1 MQRVFCFSVTLAFAL
16 GMATAAHAEE
26 PRKAA
31 GEHYQRGLEL
41 ADRGDYQTALEEF
54 ERAYSLSPNFAVLYN
69 IGQADVELGRPLK
82 AIEALERY
90 LDDGKDKVPRGR
102 RGEVERQLAQLR
114 SSFAELSV
122 TTTPSG
128 AQIVLDGADI
138 GTTPLAKPLTLTAG
152 SHVVSA
158 SRPGAAAETRVV
170 VVREGQKTELRL
182 ELPDV
187 RPPDAPNAPNAPNA
201 ALAPTTGAETKPL
214 VPSVAVQ
221 AKGENDRARAPFP
234 TGYVLIG
241 AGVVLG
247 GATVAHYVWNH
258 GRVEEYRANEA
269 ALETDT
275 SPGRS
280 ERQLENNELASSI
293 QHASVVTVVLGVASG
308 ALVAAGTVLVVVD
321 QASHSEHAAAPR
333 FDLPNVAVT
342 RDSLRVSWGARW

>member
-1 MQRVFCFSVTLAFAL
+1 MQRLLGLSLALAFTL
-16 GMATAAHAEE
+16 GAATVARAED

-41 ADRGDYQTALEEF
+41 ADRGDYQVALDEF
-54 ERAYSLSPNFAVLYN
+54 ERAYALSPNFAVLYN
-69 IGQADVELGRPLK
+69 IGQADVELGRPQK

-90 LDDGKDKVPRGR
+90 LDDGKDKVPRAR

-128 AQIVLDGADI
+128 AHIAVDGADV
-138 GTTPLAKPLTLTAG
+138 GATPLAKPLTLTAG
-152 SHVVSA
+152 SHVISA
-158 SRPGAAAETRVV
+158 SRPGAADETRVV

-182 ELPDV
+182 ELPDL
-187 RPPDAPNAPNAPNA
+187 RPPNAPNAPNA
-201 ALAPTTGAETKPL
+201 GQAPTKGVETKPL
-214 VPSVAVQ
+214 VPSQ
-221 AKGENDRARAPFP
+221 AQGENDRASAPFP

-258 GRVEEYRANEA
+258 GRVDEYRANEA
-269 ALETDT
+269 ALRTDT

-280 ERQLENNELASSI
+280 ERQIENNELASSI

-321 QASHSEHAAAPR
+321 HTAPRKHAAAPR
-333 FDLPNVAVT
+333 FELPDVAVT
-342 RDSLRVSWGARW
+342 RDSLRVSWGATW